1 MYIFYIYVYNSNEI
15 EFYMFLR
22 RIVVKLTIKL
32 INNLLFGLLI
42 LLFLGSL
49 YSLINNRENKSYV
62 PSIFGYKM
70 MTVLSGSMDPGIKA
84 GDVIFAKSIDADS
97 VKIGDVI
104 TYKTENNDLITHRVT
119 NVKIENKNVYFV
131 TKGDS
136 NNVEDSKP
144 VPYSN
149 VVGILA
155 FRIPYGGWVL
165 EFVNSKVGIVLFIF
179 IPIFILIFGE
189 VKTILSELKKQSA
202 AE

>member
-15 EFYMFLR
+15 ESYIFLR

-42 LLFLGSL
+42 LLFLGAL
-49 YSLINNRENKSYV
+49 YSLMNNRENKSYV
-62 PSIFGYKM
+62 PSIFEYKM

-119 NVKIENKNVYFV
+119 NVKIENKNIYFI

-165 EFVNSKVGIVLFIF
+165 EFVNSKVGIILFIL

-189 VKTILSELKKQSA
+189 IKTILSELKKQSA

>member
-1 MYIFYIYVYNSNEI
+1 M
-15 EFYMFLR
+15 
-22 RIVVKLTIKL
+22 KLTIKL